1 MTTFAEF
8 RDQLRDALPH
18 LHDPG
23 FACPVP
29 LRDGLGLPSN
39 RAVEALRDRVRDAIQ
54 RLAPEADCPQDTRA
68 HRLHRILSLRYLQ
81 RLTQE
86 QSAERMAITV
96 RHLARQQAQAVEVL
110 ARLLWEQT
118 NAVQHKPDGTE
129 ADGDGSQVEKEVS
142 ALSRQ
147 APDRMVDVADA
158 VKQVLA
164 LTRILADRHGI
175 AMQVDAIE
183 SDLLANCHPSVLQQ
197 SLVVAISYLL
207 RHMEKGRIALSAC
220 REASTISVFL
230 RADPFPAMPPDGD
243 WVGHKLLSSHSGAVF
258 CERENEALTM
268 QLTLPSARHIAV
280 LVVDD
285 NQDLVQFYRLCT
297 AGTRYVVSSLGQG
310 TGLFELIEQL
320 APDIIVLDL
329 MLPDIDGWELLTQL
343 HEHPLSRETP
353 IVLCSVVQE
362 EELALA
368 LGAHFVVSK
377 PLRRQRLLQVLDQA
391 LSRVAGAC

>member
-23 FACPVP
+23 FVCPVP
-29 LRDGLGLPSN
+29 LCESLGLPSD
-39 RAVEALRDRVRDAIQ
+39 RAVGALRDRVRDAIQ

-68 HRLHRILSLRYLQ
+68 HRFHHILSLRYLQ
-81 RLTQE
+81 KLTQE
-86 QSAERMAITV
+86 QSAERLAITV

-110 ARLLWEQT
+110 ARLLWEQMR
-118 NAVQHKPDGTE
+118 AVQYNPDGTE
-129 ADGDGSQVEKEVS
+129 ADEGGSQVAKEIS
-142 ALSRQ
+142 ALSKQ

-158 VKQVLA
+158 VQQVVA
-164 LTRILADRHGI
+164 LTRVLADRYGI
-175 AMQVDAIE
+175 VMQIDANE
-183 SDLLANCHPSVLQQ
+183 SDLLASCHPSVLQQ
-197 SLVVAISYLL
+197 TLVVAISYLL
-207 RHMEKGRIALSAC
+207 RHMENGRIALSAS
-220 REASTISVFL
+220 REASTIRVLL
-230 RADPFPAMPPDGD
+230 RADPFPAMPPDD
-243 WVGHKLLSSHSGAVF
+243 NWVGYKLLTSHSGAVF
-258 CERENEALTM
+258 CEREGDALAM
-268 QLTLPSARHIAV
+268 RLTLPSARHISV

-285 NQDLVQFYRLCT
+285 NQDLVQFYHLCT
-297 AGTRYVVSSLGQG
+297 AGTRYVISSLGQG

-377 PLRRQRLLQVLDQA
+377 PLRRQRFLQVLDQA
-391 LSRVAGAC
+391 LSRVAGAY